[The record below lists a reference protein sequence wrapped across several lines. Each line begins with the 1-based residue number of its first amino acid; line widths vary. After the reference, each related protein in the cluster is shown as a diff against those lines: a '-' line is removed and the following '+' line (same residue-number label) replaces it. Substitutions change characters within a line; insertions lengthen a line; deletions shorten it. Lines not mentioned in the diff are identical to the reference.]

1 MDGETG
7 KSSVNVLYGTRFL
20 SLYDYEY
27 KEGRHYYVA
36 SRRKKDDLVLGK
48 SDEDAQSMLPD
59 AVTVAVVLHLPDG
72 EERLLLFYEYRYP
85 AGRFLLSPVAGLIDP
100 EDEKTPEP
108 LVSAAVREIKEEAG
122 LTVKETDTVRT
133 VIPVS
138 YCTPGMTD
146 ETNAFLRA
154 DVAVSDLS
162 GLDHGGAVGSE
173 LFREF
178 VLLDRTEAEKIYRE
192 ARDEYGNW
200 FSLAT
205 WTVLGIFLSG
215 K

>member
-1 MDGETG
+1 MEREIN
-7 KSSVNVLYGTRFL
+7 KENIEVLYGTRFL
-20 SLYDYEY
+20 SLYDLQYA
-27 KEGRHYYVA
+27 EGRHYFIA
-36 SRRKKDDLVLGK
+36 SRRQKDDLVVRK
-48 SDEDAQSMLPD
+48 SDEEAKEMLPD
-59 AVTVAVVLHLPDG
+59 AVTIAVVLHLPGG
-72 EERLLLFYEYRYP
+72 EERLLMFYEYRYP

-100 EDEKTPEP
+100 EDQAAPDP
-108 LVSAAVREIKEEAG
+108 LVSAAVREIGEETG
-122 LTVKETDTVRT
+122 LAVQKTDTVRT

-154 DVAVSDLS
+154 DITLEDTGGLS
-162 GLDHGGAVGSE
+162 HGGAVGSE

-178 VLLDRTEAEKIYRE
+178 VLLDKPQAEKIYRE

-205 WTVLGIFLSG
+205 WTVLGIFLHG
-215 K
+215 